1 MCPDGPINEKL
12 DKRWGLWIACQT
24 FGASEALY
32 SFFCKKFYIH
42 ASLRLAQR
50 WRPQWAADMLSQPL
64 SSAACTPVS
73 AIETC
78 EKKLGAHPS
87 VQDVSKDIIGN
98 QQAKPSA

>member
-1 MCPDGPINEKL
+1 MVPATRILQVNA
-12 DKRWGLWIACQT
+12 LWPP
-24 FGASEALY
+24 L
-32 SFFCKKFYIH
+32 SFKPELVQGDFCKKFYIH